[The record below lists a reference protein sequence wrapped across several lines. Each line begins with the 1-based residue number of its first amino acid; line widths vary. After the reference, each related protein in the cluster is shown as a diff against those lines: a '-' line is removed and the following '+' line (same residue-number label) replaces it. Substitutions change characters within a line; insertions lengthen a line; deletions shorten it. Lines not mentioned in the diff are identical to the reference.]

1 MRICCAFI
9 FVNAYIPITPQSD
22 KKKRGK
28 HMDVPSRLISVGRL
42 DQESEGLLLLTN
54 SGSLS
59 RTLELPANGFVR
71 KYLVKTTGVNV
82 RVNVCVCVCVPVLH
96 GYGT

>member
-1 MRICCAFI
+1 
-9 FVNAYIPITPQSD
+9 
-22 KKKRGK
+22 
-28 HMDVPSRLISVGRL
+28 MDVPSRLISVGRL

-82 RVNVCVCVCVPVLH
+82 RVNVCVCVCVCARITWTWHVIMYVCVSDVFINVYIH
-96 GYGT
+96 R